1 MLNRG
6 DLYKKLIAVKNTPD
20 NVELEY
26 EYYRII
32 EWWTEENGLSYVRIE
47 NTDTGARFDIDS
59 FLMNYMVKVN

>member
-6 DLYKKLIAVKNTPD
+6 DLYRKLIAVKNTPD
-20 NVELEY
+20 NVEFEY

-47 NTDTGARFDIDS
+47 NTDTGATFDIDVS
-59 FLMNYMVKVN
+59 LMKYMDKVM